1 MQPERIKGESQGA
14 PTSYTA
20 SSDVWSLGLSI
31 IEFAIGHYPYPPE
44 TYSNVF
50 AQLTAIVHGEP
61 PVLPAEYSDSAR
73 EFVRACLRKVAGKR
87 PTYAQLMVG
96 PLDPT
101 SSRRILTRRNL
112 GPSVLEGRHWTR
124 SRHGRLDRRCARL
137 PREAPQDLYSR
148 PRLRRRPRP
157 SFLSLDLHLKTLG
170 PGASLTSLPITLLH
184 MKPLRSY
191 SIALTSP
198 LLTHVPPHPL
208 LSRLRFL
215 SRSLWVYSF
224 IHFWLAFRRRVSL
237 GLSWEGIGVFL
248 FFSFLA
254 VVGGGGGGNFFGMGR
269 EIHTRIFS
277 FLETFLSG
285 VGNGSR
291 GIAEI

>member
-87 PTYAQLMVG
+87 PTYAQLMVS

-157 SFLSLDLHLKTLG
+157 SFLSL
-170 PGASLTSLPITLLH
+170 SIYTSKHSGLEP
-184 MKPLRSY
+184 P
-191 SIALTSP
+191 SP
-198 LLTHVPPHPL
+198 LSLDHSPTHETPQVVQHSIDIPTPHTLPPSSIPFPIPFSVGSDSSL
-208 LSRLRFL
+208 ALYRFVL
-215 SRSLWVYSF
+215 SF
-224 IHFWLAFRRRVSL
+224 I
-237 GLSWEGIGVFL
+237 
-248 FFSFLA
+248 
-254 VVGGGGGGNFFGMGR
+254 
-269 EIHTRIFS
+269 
-277 FLETFLSG
+277 SG
-285 VGNGSR
+285 
-291 GIAEI
+291 